1 MNLKERLLWSLGT
14 LVLSQMWL
22 FTSTEQISSCG
33 AALCLTYARVS
44 LNIWMTHTLCKL
56 KIETFLFCFVII
68 DCWTTIHS
76 DVLISI
82 FILEWKFVNN
92 VIVLLTGHSNNTWH
106 SRGSVSQIEE
116 GYFEYGNFKFENC
129 NFEKQSGELKAKLT

>member
-1 MNLKERLLWSLGT
+1 MNLKQRLLWSLGT

-22 FTSTEQISSCG
+22 FTSTEQKSSCD
-33 AALCLTYARVS
+33 AALCLTYAQVS
-44 LNIWMTHTLCKL
+44 GNIWMTHTLFKF

-68 DCWTTIHS
+68 YCWTTIHS

-82 FILEWKFVNN
+82 FILEWKLVSN
-92 VIVLLTGHSNNTWH
+92 VVVLLTGHSNNTWH

-116 GYFEYGNFKFENC
+116 GYFIISNSKTVNSKNKVGN
-129 NFEKQSGELKAKLT
+129 